1 MRYVFLVSL
10 ACLVCSIANSA
21 GLQSAELRAELL
33 YGYSTAASSTLEAG
47 LELEPAFE
55 YRFGDTS
62 RLVFSARLRWDAE
75 DHLAPGKPDVETY
88 DGASRPW
95 TVGSNAVAEMRDA
108 YLQIDLP
115 RGLLRIGKQQIA
127 WGALDGLKI
136 MDSLNPQNFR
146 EFILEDFADSRIGLW
161 SVYADVTRGN
171 WRAELAWIPDTT
183 GHEIP
188 APGAW
193 FELVAPRFRYGAEP
207 DAPRPPTTTIRPD
220 STIDDATIGVR
231 IARLLGGWDLGLVA
245 ISGYDFEPL
254 GRLVS
259 SPTGPVLERYHARRE
274 LLGISAGTSL
284 GAVAMRAEVSYRP
297 ERMFNLRDG
306 TELVSEPLDQY
317 SVGLGIDISGPFDTF
332 INLQYVLDHVQSA
345 PDTLVRPRT
354 DRLVTLL
361 LRRNF
366 AYDTVTTELRWY
378 RDAGKGD
385 ELLRAALAYVIGE
398 ETSLRLGLDVFRG
411 DADGLFGQF
420 NDRDRI
426 TLSVEHYF

>member
-1 MRYVFLVSL
+1 MWRPTMVL
-10 ACLVCSIANSA
+10 
-21 GLQSAELRAELL
+21 
-33 YGYSTAASSTLEAG
+33 
-47 LELEPAFE
+47 
-55 YRFGDTS
+55 
-62 RLVFSARLRWDAE
+62 
-75 DHLAPGKPDVETY
+75 
-88 DGASRPW
+88 SRPW

-115 RGLLRIGKQQIA
+115 RGLLRMGKQQIA

-220 STIDDATIGVR
+220 TAIDDATIGVR
-231 IARLLGGWDLGLVA
+231 ISRLLGGWDLGLVA

-259 SPTGPVLERYHARRE
+259 SPTGPVLERYYARRE

-297 ERMFNLRDG
+297 ERMFNLRDD

-317 SVGLGIDISGPFDTF
+317 SVGLGIDMSGPFDTF

-366 AYDTVTTELRWY
+366 AYDTVTAELRWY
-378 RDAGKGD
+378 RYAGKGD